1 MAANRR
7 SFENLRFLP
16 IIFPFFFIWFFTG
29 GTVGCLPS
37 RLLPHIVSG
46 AEPLCLRIILHTT
59 SFQPAHE
66 KTQPYAAMRFHGM
79 AELFCSIITFYL
91 KSAST
96 LDGIFICPAPYW
108 QGVCRADWLN
118 LSIVRGRERF
128 PLPARPPACCSG
140 CPHRAEVS
148 LWLPLGLPAT
158 ESPAPDAACCLPSP
172 VTVLRFTLYGQAGH
186 GEADCPVQLY
196 QGKTL
201 YSRCILVFSCQVS
214 YIQAESLGY

>member
-1 MAANRR
+1 
-7 SFENLRFLP
+7 
-16 IIFPFFFIWFFTG
+16 
-29 GTVGCLPS
+29 
-37 RLLPHIVSG
+37 
-46 AEPLCLRIILHTT
+46 
-59 SFQPAHE
+59 
-66 KTQPYAAMRFHGM
+66 MRFHGM

-158 ESPAPDAACCLPSP
+158 ESPAPDAACYLPSP
-172 VTVLRFTLYGQAGH
+172 ITVLRFTQRGRQVMAKLIVRCNFIKGKPFIAAAYWYSIVKFPTFRRKAYGSKQM
-186 GEADCPVQLY
+186 V
-196 QGKTL
+196 
-201 YSRCILVFSCQVS
+201 
-214 YIQAESLGY
+214 

>member
-1 MAANRR
+1 MISTREQ
-7 SFENLRFLP
+7 SVSCIP
-16 IIFPFFFIWFFTG
+16 DCSP
-29 GTVGCLPS
+29 
-37 RLLPHIVSG
+37 IVSG
-46 AEPLCLRIILHTT
+46 AKPLCLRIIFHTT

-79 AELFCSIITFYL
+79 VELFCSIITFYL

-96 LDGIFICPAPYW
+96 LNGIFICPAPYW

-118 LSIVRGRERF
+118 LSIVRRRERF

-148 LWLPLGLPAT
+148 LWLPLELPAT

-172 VTVLRFTLYGQAGH
+172 VTVLRFTQRGRQVMAKLIVRCNFIKGKPFIAAAYWYSVVKFPTFRRKAYGSKQMVKDH
-186 GEADCPVQLY
+186 VFKPVI
-196 QGKTL
+196 
-201 YSRCILVFSCQVS
+201 S
-214 YIQAESLGY
+214 IQNPTPFF